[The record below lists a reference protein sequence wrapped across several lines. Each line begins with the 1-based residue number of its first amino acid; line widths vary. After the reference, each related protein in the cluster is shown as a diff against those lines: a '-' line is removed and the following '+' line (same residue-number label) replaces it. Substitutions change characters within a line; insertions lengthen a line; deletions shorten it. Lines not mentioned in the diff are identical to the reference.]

1 MEHDCRFFMQNA
13 RSAALCLTSLF
24 LIASMMPFA
33 AAIATFEEPT
43 LKIDDSEN
51 HESQQP
57 PAIKNL
63 IGQKAFEDATPKTSS
78 SSGRAACPSPSSLQ
92 SDGGSNGDAGADANT
107 SRSLGTNPN
116 SGATGTQ
123 GCVDATDTDDWYTV
137 TTTAGKDV
145 DVELVVPTGA
155 DFDLYLVD
163 STGNEYDYAWSE
175 YDDPLE
181 KVSTG
186 GTSFSGVASTF
197 YINVRAYSGDGQYTL
212 RTWTNNTPPKPD
224 LTITSITEPVSGQ
237 AGATV
242 SVTYVV
248 ENIYNTTS
256 DSFEVQ
262 FILSTDQTY
271 DFLDELID
279 ASEGE
284 AALAEN
290 TSRTT
295 TTNVQLPSNLANGTY
310 YWLLFV
316 DGYDNV
322 TEHNESNNFLASDG
336 VMLVGESC
344 DDLHPNGV
352 DDAGL
357 GADAPNNESAASTSM
372 GQNVTDSYTGCIDG
386 IEGNDVF
393 SFDVPANHTIE
404 AQITLDQSVFFTV
417 RLTDASSTSIDYVG
431 SQGFVTT
438 LGTDYDG
445 IGGVYFVN
453 ITRSGTGV
461 NWTMDIWT
469 NYSTPKAN
477 LIINSVE
484 PQSLTSSAGST
495 VLADIEI
502 NNTGT
507 LLAPASTL
515 TAWLSVDGALSD
527 LDLELGNISI
537 PSLDINESQ
546 MVQFSGSVPASAQ
559 GGNYTFIVMADSD
572 ELIDEKSEDDNE
584 ASANESILVDQKATA
599 CPTQNDG
606 MSGSDAGEDETGA
619 ALLGQDVSMTITG
632 CVHKDVDDA
641 DWFEVTVSPGLNLTV
656 TLVNSPDQDADVYLR
671 DSAGEWFDRGF
682 LSGSNDETVTTE
694 SSTTYAGAGG
704 TFYISV
710 EAWLSLGV
718 YTLVIETEGVD
729 PNSFNC
735 GQQND
740 VGLGQDAPSG
750 NGINIGINP
759 SMGGEGCFSGLDES
773 DIFAFAIN
781 NNENFD
787 FTFDADT
794 SLPFTATLQDAAGNL
809 VAYADNTSYG
819 MVFQSLDTPYEG
831 QTKDYTIIV
840 DAGGASGLYNMSLNI
855 VGSAPA
861 DVGIETLVCPGNHT
875 SGEEVQVSWELI
887 SLRGPANDATIV
899 IHVDLL
905 DANGSEIARM
915 VTTQANV
922 TTQGNITFGA
932 DSEFYT
938 TPDEASTGM
947 YSCQITIDVNDDLAE
962 GNEENNVMIGD
973 AFMIQNEEELWAN
986 DVDRD
991 GFNTTDTGDGIVD
1004 DCPTTFGESSI
1015 DRYGCAD
1022 IDEDGVSNLN
1032 DFWPLDDSQALDTDL
1047 DSFGDNP
1054 LGTDGDQCPDVPG
1067 VANGEGGDGCPAAV
1081 VDEDGDG
1088 VNDAQDACL
1097 GTPTGTA
1104 VGADGCEIQDDGT
1117 TPVDNSTDNQS
1128 TGGENNTTL
1137 PGDDGNIDDD
1147 TVDDSDETAGPADV
1161 QSDSELFGMSPMVV
1175 YGIAGLVIVSL
1186 LSMLLLRGRSKGP
1199 TSAFAAQE
1207 KAYDAATLPA
1217 SDPTITAEQ
1226 LAYEQQLLASGYPAD
1241 YARAYADQHFR
1252 PWLKN

>member
-1 MEHDCRFFMQNA
+1 MQNA

-163 STGNEYDYAWSE
+163 STGNEYDYDWSE

-352 DDAGL
+352 NDAGL
-357 GADAPNNESAASTSM
+357 GADAPNNESAASISM

-404 AQITLDQSVFFTV
+404 AQITLSQSASFTV
-417 RLTDASSTSIDYVG
+417 RLTNAASTNIDSVG
-431 SQGFVTT
+431 SSGFVTT
-438 LGTDYDG
+438 VGTDYQG
-445 IGGVYFVN
+445 YGGVYFVN
-453 ITRSGTGV
+453 ISRSGTGV
-461 NWTMDIWT
+461 NWTMDVWT
-469 NYSTPKAN
+469 NYSAPKAN
-477 LIINSVE
+477 LVIDNA
-484 PQSLTSSAGST
+484 TSFATTSAGST
-495 VLADIEI
+495 IPIDIEASNTGILAAPSTLVSVLLSVDVGLADHDIEI
-502 NNTGT
+502 GNTT
-507 LLAPASTL
+507 
-515 TAWLSVDGALSD
+515 
-527 LDLELGNISI
+527 I
-537 PSLDINESQ
+537 PSLDSNESGMYQ
-546 MVQFSGSVPASAQ
+546 ISVVIPQ
-559 GGNYTFIVMADSD
+559 NTPGGNYSLLIVADFD
-572 ELIDEKSEDDNE
+572 EQIDETNEEDNVFAIEEEILIDT
-584 ASANESILVDQKATA
+584 KATS
-599 CPTQNDG
+599 CPTQDDAG
-606 MSGSDAGEDETGA
+606 QGSDAGGDSGTVTTPPNPSGA
-619 ALLGQDVSMTITG
+619 LNLGTDVSLTITG
-632 CVHKDVDDA
+632 CVHTDVDDE
-641 DWFEVTVSPGLNLTV
+641 DWYEIDVSPGLNLTV
-656 TLVNSPDQDADVYLR
+656 TLVNSADQDADLHLR
-671 DSAGEWFDRGF
+671 DDQGEWFDRPYFG
-682 LSGSNDETVTTE
+682 GSNDETVTTAD
-694 SSTTYAGAGG
+694 STSFSGTGG

-710 EAWLSLGV
+710 ESFASLGV
-718 YTLVIETEGVD
+718 YSLIIETEGVD
-729 PNSFNC
+729 ANSFNC

-759 SMGGEGCFSGLDES
+759 SIGGEGCFSGFDES

-787 FTFDADT
+787 LTFDADT
-794 SLPFTATLQDAAGNL
+794 SLPFTLTLQDAAGNL

-831 QTKDYTIIV
+831 QTKDYSLIV
-840 DAGGASGLYNMSLNI
+840 DAGGAAGLYNMSLNM
-855 VGSAPA
+855 VGTAPA
-861 DVGIETLVCPGNHT
+861 DVAIETLVCPGNHT

-887 SLRGPANDATIV
+887 SLRGPANNANIV

-915 VTTQANV
+915 ATKSAVVSA
-922 TTQGNITFGA
+922 QGNITFGA

-938 TPDEASTGM
+938 TPDETSTGM

-962 GNEENNVMIGD
+962 GNEANNVMIGD

-1161 QSDSELFGMSPMVV
+1161 QSDSELFGMSPMIV